1 MISIDKFLKCAFL
14 TQSKAIHDNR
24 QTVTVIWMQRINQNG
39 NVLGIGYFII
49 REYMHHKGVG
59 PHNRIIAMATKEKTI
74 K

>member
-1 MISIDKFLKCAFL
+1 MISIDKFLKRAFL

-49 REYMHHKGVG
+49 REYTHHKGVG
-59 PHNRIIAMATKEKTI
+59 RSNRIIAMAKESTRK
-74 K
+74 